1 MEHYL
6 REPLPAAAIAGAVT
20 IAYVI
25 VRARMNGEGKV
36 KNSEF
41 MKPAF
46 LVALLVYFVVSQ
58 GQASHEPIMK
68 EPF

>member
-1 MEHYL
+1 MEQYL
-6 REPLPAAAIAGAVT
+6 REPLSAAAIAGAIT
-20 IAYVI
+20 IGYVI
-25 VRARMNGEGKV
+25 IKARMNGEGKV

-46 LVALLVYFVVSQ
+46 LVALLVYFIVQQ
-58 GQASHEPIMK
+58 GQGAHEVIMK

>member
-1 MEHYL
+1 MDHYF
-6 REPLPAAAIAGAVT
+6 REPFSAAAIAGAVT

-25 VRARMNGEGKV
+25 IRARMNGEGKV

-46 LVALLVYFVVSQ
+46 LVALLVYFIVAQ
-58 GQASHEPIMK
+58 GQAAHEPIMK